1 MARRDLKDDEQILY
15 EELTK
20 KLNRYLFTSE
30 CKECIGLVDDLI
42 DAIIKNDE
50 EDNNYNDWNF

>member
-1 MARRDLKDDEQILY
+1 MSRRDLKDDEQILY

-20 KLNRYLFTSE
+20 KLNRYLFTSQ
-30 CKECIGLVDDLI
+30 CQECIGLVDDLI